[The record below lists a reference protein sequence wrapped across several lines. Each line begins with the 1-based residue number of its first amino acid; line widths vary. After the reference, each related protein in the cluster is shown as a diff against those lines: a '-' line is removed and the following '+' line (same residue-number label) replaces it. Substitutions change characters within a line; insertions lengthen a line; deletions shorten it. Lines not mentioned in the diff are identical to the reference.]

1 MKVIK
6 LTRDSGTGCCGTKV
20 YSVRLGNGSGADFRY
35 TRNIDFETFRDL
47 TPKSGNFKKWLFYNP
62 KVIDLPESTLFVS
75 AVELDFFKKSSFSK
89 TRYSSRNAFETRK
102 SDLFSLK
109 AWYRIGRSA
118 LYHKSQKLP

>member
-1 MKVIK
+1 
-6 LTRDSGTGCCGTKV
+6 V

-62 KVIDLPESTLFVS
+62 KVIDLPEPTLFVS

-89 TRYSSRNAFETRK
+89 TRYSARNAF
-102 SDLFSLK
+102 
-109 AWYRIGRSA
+109 
-118 LYHKSQKLP
+118 